1 MVNLDHL
8 TFSYDGNREV
18 LSDISFHLKAGETVG
33 LIGANGAGKSTLL
46 KILTGLLTDYK
57 GQAKLDGMDINKKNL
72 AAVREKTGYVFQD
85 SESQLFLS
93 TVYEDVAF
101 GPRNYGYSEEEVQ
114 KKVMSALQQVHIE
127 ELKDRPIYRMS
138 GGQKKLAAI
147 ATILS
152 MEPEVILFDEP
163 SVGLDPKN
171 RRNLINIINRIGGL
185 KIIASHDLDMIFDTC
200 DKTIIIEKGKLIYEG
215 ETAKILTDQRLL
227 EESGLELPLSMQMRD
242 GNRKINT

>member
-114 KKVMSALQQVHIE
+114 KKVMSA
-127 ELKDRPIYRMS
+127 
-138 GGQKKLAAI
+138 
-147 ATILS
+147 
-152 MEPEVILFDEP
+152 
-163 SVGLDPKN
+163 
-171 RRNLINIINRIGGL
+171 
-185 KIIASHDLDMIFDTC
+185 
-200 DKTIIIEKGKLIYEG
+200 
-215 ETAKILTDQRLL
+215 
-227 EESGLELPLSMQMRD
+227 
-242 GNRKINT
+242 